1 MELLNKI
8 QSYLTSL
15 DQKRFYQY
23 VGGALGIVAV
33 IMLLLMFQYYRKI
46 SSLKSTI
53 VTTNQER
60 EEVKKILDDA
70 RKIKKG
76 QKEIDAILAQDPNFK
91 IAGYFEDLTS
101 RLGLAQK
108 RSSLAEVSTVV
119 SEGKY
124 QESVL
129 QAKFTSITMKDL
141 AQLLQEIELNKRVFT
156 KELDITKA
164 QKQAN
169 SIDVSLTIA
178 TLEPK
183 PKELGESSE

>member
-1 MELLNKI
+1 MEFLNKI

-23 VGGALGIVAV
+23 IGGALGIVAV
-33 IMLLLMFQYYRKI
+33 VMLLLMFQYYRKI

-53 VTTNQER
+53 ATTNEER
-60 EEVKKILDDA
+60 EEVKKILDKA
-70 RKIKKG
+70 RQIKKD
-76 QKEIDAILAQDPNFK
+76 QKEIDAILAQNPNFK

-108 RSSLAEVSTVV
+108 RSSVEEVSTVV

>member
-1 MELLNKI
+1 MEFLNKI

-23 VGGALGIVAV
+23 IGGALGIVAV

-53 VTTNQER
+53 VTTNEER
-60 EEVKKILDDA
+60 EEVKKILDKA
-70 RKIKKG
+70 RQIKKD
-76 QKEIDAILAQDPNFK
+76 QKEIDAILALDPNFK
-91 IAGYFEDLTS
+91 IIGYFQDLTS

-108 RSSLAEVSTVV
+108 SSSIEEVKEIR
-119 SEGKY
+119 EGQY